1 MGRNPLY
8 AFFLKAALWLP
19 LCLALWYWKAEWFNS
34 PAAIVSGWI
43 MRGLFPGWVEAVE
56 WSQRTISL
64 VTTLRVPMVPG
75 VNEGKVAVM
84 VAEANPL
91 LYTYGLPLF
100 AALLLASG
108 EAKRWRKLVL
118 GALVLIPFQAWGI
131 CFDLLKQVA
140 ITAGPAVAAQTGFSP
155 WQRESIALG
164 YQLGTLILPTVAP
177 VVLWLA
183 LNRQF
188 IPALVLERALQGK
201 GDFAPPP

>member
-19 LCLALWYWKAEWFNS
+19 LCLALWYWKAEWFNG

-43 MRGLFPGWVEAVE
+43 MRGLFPGWVQAVE

-108 EAKRWRKLVL
+108 EAKRWRKLML
-118 GALVLIPFQAWGI
+118 GAVVLIPFQAWGI

-140 ITAGPAVAAQTGFSP
+140 ITAGPDVTAQTGFST

-177 VVLWLA
+177 IALWLA
-183 LNRQF
+183 LNRQL
-188 IPALVLERALQGK
+188 IPMLMLDRALQSK
-201 GDFAPPP
+201 GNFDPPP

>member
-19 LCLALWYWKAEWFNS
+19 LCLGLWYWKAEWFNS
-34 PAAIVSGWI
+34 PPVMVSGWI
-43 MRGLFPGWVEAVE
+43 MRGLFHGWVEAVE
-56 WSQRTISL
+56 WSHRTISL
-64 VTTLRVPMVPG
+64 ITSLRVPMVPG

-91 LYTYGLPLF
+91 LYSYGLPLF

-108 EAKRWRKLVL
+108 EAKRWRKLML

-140 ITAGPAVAAQTGFSP
+140 ITAGPAVSAQMGFSP
-155 WQRESIALG
+155 WQLESIAVG
-164 YQLGTLILPTVAP
+164 YQLGTLILPTVTPIA
-177 VVLWLA
+177 LWLA
-183 LNRQF
+183 LNRQL
-188 IPALVLERALQGK
+188 IPMLMLDRALQGK
-201 GDFAPPP
+201 GDFDAPS

>member
-19 LCLALWYWKAEWFNS
+19 LCLALWYWKAEWFNG

-43 MRGLFPGWVEAVE
+43 MRGLFPGWVQAVE

-188 IPALVLERALQGK
+188 IPALMLDRALQGK

>member
-19 LCLALWYWKAEWFNS
+19 LCLALWYWKAEWFNG

-43 MRGLFPGWVEAVE
+43 MRGLFPGWVQAVE

-188 IPALVLERALQGK
+188 IPALGLERALQGK

>member
-100 AALLLASG
+100 AALLL
-108 EAKRWRKLVL
+108 VL
-118 GALVLIPFQAWGI
+118 PR
-131 CFDLLKQVA
+131 
-140 ITAGPAVAAQTGFSP
+140 P
-155 WQRESIALG
+155 
-164 YQLGTLILPTVAP
+164 
-177 VVLWLA
+177 
-183 LNRQF
+183 
-188 IPALVLERALQGK
+188 PALAAETPAYVAMGNSLAFGVGAANPGSDRPASPI
-201 GDFAPPP
+201 AAMA

>member
-8 AFFLKAALWLP
+8 AFFLKAALWLA

-34 PAAIVSGWI
+34 PPAMVSGWI
-43 MRGLFPGWVEAVE
+43 LRELFPRWVEAVE
-56 WSQRTISL
+56 WSQRTVSL
-64 VTTLRVPMVPG
+64 VTSLRVPMAPG

-108 EAKRWRKLVL
+108 EAKRWRKLML

-177 VVLWLA
+177 VALWLA

-188 IPALVLERALQGK
+188 IPALMLDRALQGK

>member
-8 AFFLKAALWLP
+8 GFFLKAALWLP
-19 LCLALWYWKAEWFNS
+19 LCLALWYWKAEWFNT
-34 PAAIVSGWI
+34 PAVMVSGWI
-43 MRGLFPGWVEAVE
+43 MRELFPRWVEAVE
-56 WSQRTISL
+56 WSQRTVSL
-64 VTTLRVPMVPG
+64 VTSLRVPMAPG

-108 EAKRWRKLVL
+108 EAKRWRKLLL
-118 GALVLIPFQAWGI
+118 GALILIPFQAWGI

-140 ITAGPAVAAQTGFSP
+140 ITAGPDVAAQTGFSP
-155 WQRESIALG
+155 WQREIIALG

-177 VVLWLA
+177 VALWLA

-188 IPALVLERALQGK
+188 IPMLMLERALQGK
-201 GDFAPPP
+201 GNFAPPP

>member
-1 MGRNPLY
+1 MERNPLY

-19 LCLALWYWKAEWFNS
+19 LCLGLWYWKAEWFNS

-56 WSQRTISL
+56 WSQRTMTL
-64 VTTLRVPMVPG
+64 VTTLQVPMAPSVK
-75 VNEGKVAVM
+75 EGKVAVM

-91 LYTYGLPLF
+91 LYSYGLPLF

-108 EAKRWRKLVL
+108 EAKRWRKLML

-140 ITAGPAVAAQTGFSP
+140 ITAGPVVAAQTRFSP
-155 WQRESIALG
+155 WQRETIAVG
-164 YQLGTLILPTVAP
+164 YQLGTLIMPTVAP
-177 VVLWLA
+177 IAMWLA
-183 LNRQF
+183 LNRQL
-188 IPALVLERALQGK
+188 IPMLILDRALQGK
-201 GDFAPPP
+201 GKFNAPP

>member
-8 AFFLKAALWLP
+8 GFFLKAALWLP

-34 PAAIVSGWI
+34 PAALVSGWI
-43 MRGLFPGWVEAVE
+43 MRGLFPRWVEAVE
-56 WSQRTISL
+56 WSQRTVSL
-64 VTTLRVPMVPG
+64 VTTLRVPMVQG
-75 VNEGKVAVM
+75 VNEGKVAAM

-108 EAKRWRKLVL
+108 EAKRWRKLML
-118 GALVLIPFQAWGI
+118 GALALIPFQAWGI

-164 YQLGTLILPTVAP
+164 YQLGTLILPTVSP
-177 VVLWLA
+177 VALWLA

-188 IPALVLERALQGK
+188 IPMLMLDRALQSKGK
-201 GDFAPPP
+201 FNAPP

>member
-43 MRGLFPGWVEAVE
+43 MRGLFPGWVQAVE

-177 VVLWLA
+177 VALWLA

-188 IPALVLERALQGK
+188 IPALMLDRALQGK
-201 GDFAPPP
+201 GNFDPPP